1 MSKEELIRE
10 LKYTKEKHKNDRVD
24 TFETNIILM
33 CEDILKVLNNCIEI
47 PENHGKIVDLGK
59 IAEDRIDKDNP
70 IITINIDG
78 MAIEAV
84 SLDYLYDL
92 PDLTNKEDSKR

>member
-47 PENHGKIVDLGK
+47 PENHGKIVDLGN
-59 IAEDRIDKDNP
+59 IDKDMVEQDNP
-70 IITINIDG
+70 VMSINIYG
-78 MAIEAV
+78 TAIEAV
-84 SLDYLYDL
+84 PLDYLYNL
-92 PDLTNKEDSKR
+92 PDLTKKEKRD